1 VIQIKYH
8 SLAICLFLTSISSTN
23 TEEGHPH
30 GNTGIDHQ
38 IMPGGVTSLITG
50 QIQRAV
56 SDIIRRS
63 RPVDRQNVIKV
74 LGKPLGAEL
83 VFFG

>member
-1 VIQIKYH
+1 
-8 SLAICLFLTSISSTN
+8 LFISHIYLFDQFR
-23 TEEGHPH
+23 GGDYPH

-38 IMPGGVTSLITG
+38 IMPSGETSLITG
-50 QIQRAV
+50 QIQRAE

-63 RPVDRQNVIKV
+63 CPVDRQNVIKV